1 MARKTRRRE
10 KVSKKRKSTRK
21 RESSWLKKVLR
32 YALFAFLAG
41 IAGVVLFIFLVWAG
55 LFGKIP
61 TADALKDID
70 NYAATE
76 VYSADSVLLGR
87 YYIQERTISEYSEIS
102 PNVIDALVATEDAR
116 FFEHNGIDYRS
127 MFRVLFKTLLMGDNS
142 AGGGSTLTQQLAKN
156 LFPRENSS
164 RWYMPVV
171 KVREAIMARR
181 IEEVH
186 SKEEILTHYLNT
198 VPFGDNVFGIEMAA
212 RRFFNKPARRLN
224 VQEAAVLVGMLKAN
238 YTYNPRRNPEK
249 ALERRNVV
257 IAQMKKYGY
266 LKTEDS
272 DSLQQLPLELSYH
285 KITHSTG
292 LATYFREFLRP
303 QLEQWCAEHTK
314 PDGSPY
320 NLYTDGLRVYTTIHS
335 SMQKYAEEAVASHM
349 KELQKTFDAHWD
361 KKPWRDDPSLLTSAI
376 KRSPRYQSLIASGHS
391 HEEAMSEMEKKVPMK
406 IFSWEGDDEMVE
418 MSPVDSV
425 KHYINILHTGVMAMD
440 PNKGDIL
447 AWVGGIDHEFFK
459 YDHVNKNTRRQV
471 GSTFKPFVYA
481 AALEKGIDPC
491 DYISGARV
499 EYTNLKNWSPGNAD
513 PSEYDKRYSFA
524 GALSHSVNTVSVK
537 VLEQVGIEPT
547 VRLARNMGIE
557 APLPEVPSIALGT
570 ADISLMEMVT
580 AYAVFAN
587 GGRRIEPR
595 YLTSITDDDGNVLQ
609 EFEYYRKKEQVMSR
623 ETAEIM
629 MQLLKGVVDEGTAYR
644 LRATYGLRNE
654 LAGKTGTT
662 QSNADGWF
670 IGFNRRL
677 VIGVWTG
684 ADDPGIHFRST
695 RLGQGANMA
704 LPIFAKIFQELNKDP
719 EFTQT
724 TRMRF
729 PPPSRAVMY
738 RLRCDPVR
746 EDRGFFDGLFGRREE
761 KAETSERQYGEP
773 RERSNILEAIG
784 EIFKKKDK
792 KD

>member
-1 MARKTRRRE
+1 MGK
-10 KVSKKRKSTRK
+10 KKRTGRKSLRK
-21 RESSWLKKVLR
+21 RESSWAMRIMK
-32 YALFAFLAG
+32 YALYAFLG
-41 IAGVVLFIFLVWAG
+41 GVGAVILFIFLVWAG

-61 TADALKDID
+61 TADALKEID

-87 YYIQERTISEYSEIS
+87 YYIQERTLTEFSEIS

-127 MFRVLFKTLLMGDNS
+127 MFRVLFKTVLMGDHS

-156 LFPRENSS
+156 LFPRSNTS
-164 RWYMPVV
+164 RLYMPVV

-198 VPFGDNVFGIEMAA
+198 VPFGDNVFGIEMAS
-212 RRFFNKPARRLN
+212 RRFFNKSARRLN
-224 VQEAAVLVGMLKAN
+224 VQEAAVLIGMLKAN
-238 YTYNPRRNPEK
+238 YTYNPRRNPEQSR
-249 ALERRNVV
+249 ERRNVV
-257 IAQMKKYGY
+257 IAQMQKYGY
-266 LKTEDS
+266 LKAEES

-292 LATYFREFLRP
+292 MATYFREFIRP
-303 QLEQWCAEHTK
+303 QLEQWCAENTR

-320 NLYTDGLRVYTTIHS
+320 NLYTDGLRVYTTLNS
-335 SMQKYAEEAVASHM
+335 SMQRYAEDAVASHM
-349 KELQKTFDAHWD
+349 KELQKVFDAHWNG
-361 KKPWRDDPSLLTSAI
+361 KPWRDDPALLTKAI
-376 KRSPRYQSLIASGHS
+376 KRSGRYQSLIAGGKS
-391 HEEAMSEMEKKVPMK
+391 HDEAMKEMEKTMKMKV
-406 IFSWEGDDEMVE
+406 FSWDGNDELVE

-425 KHYINILHTGVMAMD
+425 KHYINMLHTGVMAMD

-447 AWVGGIDHEFFK
+447 AWVGGIDYEYFK
-459 YDHVNKNTRRQV
+459 YDHVNKGTRRQV

-499 EYTNLKNWSPGNAD
+499 EYTNLDNWSPGNAD
-513 PSEYDKRYSFA
+513 PSEYDKKYSFA
-524 GALSHSVNTVSVK
+524 GALSKSVNTVSVK
-537 VLEQVGIEPT
+537 LLEQVGIEST

-595 YLTSITDDDGNVLQ
+595 YLTAITDDEGNVLE
-609 EFEYYRKKEQVMSR
+609 EFDYYRKKEQVMSR

-629 MQLLKGVVDEGTAYR
+629 MQLLKGVVDDGTASR
-644 LRATYGLRNE
+644 LRHTYGLRNE

-677 VIGVWTG
+677 VVGVWTG
-684 ADDPGIHFRST
+684 ADDPGIHFRTTS
-695 RLGQGANMA
+695 LGQGANMA
-704 LPIFAKIFQELNKDP
+704 LPIFAKIFQKLNKDP
-719 EFTQT
+719 EFNQT

-729 PPPSRAVMY
+729 PPPSREVLY

-746 EDRGFFDGLFGRREE
+746 EDQTFFEGLFGSRDDKDEDSRER
-761 KAETSERQYGEP
+761 KYGEP
-773 RERSNILEAIG
+773 RERKDILEAIG
-784 EIFKKKDK
+784 NIFKKKDK